1 MATFW
6 LEEKLSEYQNK
17 LNSFANLAVT
27 GGVGRLGSRRNG
39 MRGLDMTANGIVLAG
54 IEPDADTVS
63 TTVNL
68 NTLNPFRGKRAFTFG
83 ARHSVLALPHR
94 GSRHTGCWRQSRGV
108 HRRRQQS
115 LAREP
120 DPGAVYAM
128 RERGRANCLQPES
141 ATISR
146 TAKHDVI

>member
-1 MATFW
+1 V
-6 LEEKLSEYQNK
+6 N
-17 LNSFANLAVT
+17 
-27 GGVGRLGSRRNG
+27 
-39 MRGLDMTANGIVLAG
+39 
-54 IEPDADTVS
+54 

-68 NTLNPFRGKRAFTFG
+68 NPFNPLGGKRAVTFG
-83 ARHSVLALPHR
+83 ARQGILALPRR
-94 GSRHTGCWRQSRGV
+94 GSRHTGCWRQSRGIQ
-108 HRRRQQS
+108 RRRQQS

-120 DPGAVYAM
+120 DPGAVHAM